1 MKTSTFA
8 LLVGLVYLVAGLLGL
23 VPAMLTSPPA
33 DAPPTTFTMLY
44 GYLLGLFPA
53 NIMLS
58 AIHLA
63 VGIWGIG
70 AARKN
75 AALFARG
82 IALLFGALAVMG
94 MIPILNTL
102 FGWIPIH
109 GHDVWLH
116 GITAALA
123 AYFGWRNE
131 VVAAERRTGR
141 LDRRHRMQPVV
152 QERRHGTVDRRFAHA
167 RMMAGV

>member
-1 MKTSTFA
+1 MKISTFA
-8 LLVGLVYLVAGLLGL
+8 LLVGLVYLVAGLLGM

-33 DAPPTTFTMLY
+33 DVPPATFTILY

-58 AIHLA
+58 GMHLL
-63 VGIWGIG
+63 VGIWGII
-70 AARKN
+70 AARGH
-75 AALFARG
+75 AALYARAV
-82 IALLFGALAVMG
+82 ALLFGTLAVMG
-94 MIPILNTL
+94 MIPILNTF

-141 LDRRHRMQPVV
+141 LDRRHRMQPVM